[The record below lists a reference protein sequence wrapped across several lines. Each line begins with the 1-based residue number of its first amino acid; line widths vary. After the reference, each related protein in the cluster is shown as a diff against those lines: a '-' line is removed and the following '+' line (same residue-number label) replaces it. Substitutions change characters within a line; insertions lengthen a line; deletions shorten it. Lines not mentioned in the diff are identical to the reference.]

1 MGNQKKVK
9 INLPIF
15 ISICPVSAC
24 KHFLTAQCD
33 LVVPMYL
40 KKSLKFFFFEFE
52 EDLGMAKMAQFLKK
66 CFLGQEIVIFEG
78 FSPPLNITFSHFFFF
93 LHTHHDL
100 YFQGKLLGKPKYYC
114 WYPEI

>member
-40 KKSLKFFFFEFE
+40 KKGSKKFYDFE
-52 EDLGMAKMAQFLKK
+52 EELGVAKMAQSLKK
-66 CFLGQEIVIFEG
+66 MLFRPKNC
-78 FSPPLNITFSHFFFF
+78 HF
-93 LHTHHDL
+93 
-100 YFQGKLLGKPKYYC
+100 
-114 WYPEI
+114 